1 MAPHGV
7 GPLPKRHFAC
17 FRGPMQVIPGK
28 DGFRLRLA
36 WNVMARE
43 IAETLI
49 ILKNHAAMLRAIPQA
64 GLGLNAH
71 VAARLL
77 GQHILHMGNQRR
89 TAGAPIAAHFRFG
102 GVPAGRAKYQR
113 THGAC

>member
-17 FRGPMQVIPGK
+17 FRGTVQVIPGK

-64 GLGLNAH
+64 GLCLQAH
-71 VAARLL
+71 ITPVI
-77 GQHILHMGNQRR
+77 GQQHILHVANQRLA
-89 TAGAPIAAHFRFG
+89 AGAPIITKLRLAG
-102 GVPAGRAKYQR
+102 MPAGRAKDQR